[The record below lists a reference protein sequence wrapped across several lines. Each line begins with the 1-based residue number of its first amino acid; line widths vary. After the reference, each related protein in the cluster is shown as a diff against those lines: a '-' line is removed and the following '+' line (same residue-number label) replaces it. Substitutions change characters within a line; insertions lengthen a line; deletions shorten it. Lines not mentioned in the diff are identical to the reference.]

1 MKWKGL
7 YRNSEDFYRKFF
19 SDFYPVISASIHA
32 IFKIPRYNY
41 NRIYYEKGRFKMV
54 GMAGVAVVFFM
65 GLASAIVA
73 TAAVGVYGIYK
84 LLMAP

>member
-1 MKWKGL
+1 
-7 YRNSEDFYRKFF
+7 
-19 SDFYPVISASIHA
+19 
-32 IFKIPRYNY
+32 
-41 NRIYYEKGRFKMV
+41 MV

-73 TAAVGVYGIYK
+73 TAAAGIYGICK

>member
-1 MKWKGL
+1 
-7 YRNSEDFYRKFF
+7 
-19 SDFYPVISASIHA
+19 
-32 IFKIPRYNY
+32 
-41 NRIYYEKGRFKMV
+41 MV